1 MASSWFVLGAI
12 VFSAIILAELLRL
25 NIKLFNTLK
34 KEQFLS
40 PAPKCSRQSCPLIS
54 VLVPARDEGNN
65 IEEAAKSILDSDYE
79 DLELILVDD
88 RSSDDT
94 LRLMRQIAKNDHRVK
109 VVSINNLPESWTGKT
124 HALSEGVQSATGEIF
139 LFIDADSVISRHLIS
154 RAVNHLLTLDLDML
168 SLAPG
173 FTHRGFLENAVHPHL
188 ALGLSSFYPLMD
200 INDVSKSA
208 GLASGCFLMIT
219 KKAYEKAGTW
229 KAFRTEVTED
239 IALSKALKR
248 KGMRLNFLRGGELV
262 QTKPF
267 RSFPELAAFWQRTFY
282 GGLEQSIMKH
292 TKLCLNYF
300 SLLALFAFLIYSI
313 GVIVGGNPSTE
324 HWILCALSA
333 LGTCAVM
340 IPYGVVVEREHGSG
354 WYGFSAPIGIA
365 LSAWVALSMLLMLL
379 TKRGIHWRGSVYK

>member
-1 MASSWFVLGAI
+1 MASSWFVWGAV

-25 NIKLFNTLK
+25 NIKLFKTLK
-34 KEQFLS
+34 TERFLS
-40 PAPKCSRQSCPLIS
+40 PAPDCSRQSCPLIS

-65 IEEAAKSILDSDYE
+65 IEKAAKSILASDYE

-88 RSSDDT
+88 RSTDDT
-94 LRLMRQIAKNDHRVK
+94 LRLMGRIAAHDHRVK
-109 VVSINNLPESWTGKT
+109 VVAIKNLPEAWTGKT
-124 HALSEGVQSATGEIF
+124 HALYQGVASATGDIF
-139 LFIDADSVISRHLIS
+139 LFIDADSVVSRNLIS
-154 RAVNHLLTLDLDML
+154 RAVNHLLTHDLDML

-200 INDVSKSA
+200 VNDVSKKA
-208 GLASGCFLMIT
+208 GLASGCFIMIA

-267 RSFPELAAFWQRTFY
+267 VSFAELAAFWQRTFY
-282 GGLEQSIMKH
+282 GGLEQKITKYI
-292 TKLCLNYF
+292 KLCLNYVT
-300 SLLALFAFLIYSI
+300 LLALFAFLIYSVS
-313 GVIVGGNPSTE
+313 VIAGGNPSAGD
-324 HWILCALSA
+324 WILCALSA

-340 IPYGVVVEREHGSG
+340 IPYGVVVEREHGSR

-365 LSAWVALSMLLMLL
+365 LSAWVALSILLMLL